1 MPKINFKLVRMLT
14 AMYVSI
20 TVSMAVTTNNAWLAL
35 FGVGSGMI
43 FLWAMKRKLQVRTT
57 DEMLENIAGKAA
69 RMAYSVMTTVLALF
83 SLLFHFLGE
92 PTGYLAA
99 LAIIFSYLT
108 LSLIAIYSLAFYYY
122 QKQLT

>member
-1 MPKINFKLVRMLT
+1 MPKINFKFIRILT
-14 AMYVSI
+14 AMYVSV
-20 TVSMAVTTNNAWLAL
+20 TVSVAVTTNNGWLAL
-35 FGVGSGMI
+35 FGIGSGLI
-43 FLWAMKRKLQVRTT
+43 FLWAMKRKFQIRST
-57 DEMLENIAGKAA
+57 DEMLENIGGKAA
-69 RMAYSVMTTVLALF
+69 RMAFSVMTTVLALL

-108 LSLIAIYSLAFYYY
+108 LSLIAVYSLAFYYY